1 MRWHS
6 QPGEKGKGK
15 LGRKPGQKGKGK
27 GIRDPAEAGGS
38 VATKGEAAKAAG
50 RKGPT
55 NGVTEGSSGSCRRHA
70 QREKK
75 PGQRL
80 MAVYPQKSRTLE
92 TQRNNQGKIG
102 GNTRWKQQTNK
113 REKERRKLPKS
124 SYRTVSCHAWRIRR
138 VRRERKGQKGKEAS
152 SPKVG
157 VQTNGV
163 WSRSADT
170 PG

>member
-1 MRWHS
+1 M
-6 QPGEKGKGK
+6 GKLGRK

-27 GIRDPAEAGGS
+27 RDPAEAGGS

-55 NGVTEGSSGSCRRHA
+55 NGVTEGFSGSCRRHA

-80 MAVYPQKSRTLE
+80 MAVYPQISRTLE
-92 TQRNNQGKIG
+92 TKETNKRIG
-102 GNTRWKQQTNK
+102 GNTRWKTTTNK
-113 REKERRKLPKS
+113 REKERKLLKD
-124 SYRTVSCHAWRIRR
+124 SC
-138 VRRERKGQKGKEAS
+138 K
-152 SPKVG
+152 
-157 VQTNGV
+157 NGIL
-163 WSRSADT
+163 SRSAGT